1 MFEYDKRTKLEN
13 DLGPRGK
20 KPRRPAKIYEEARL
34 TVTIFR
40 ATDLVILKLL

>member
-1 MFEYDKRTKLEN
+1 MFEYDKKTRLEN
-13 DLGPRGK
+13 DWGPRK
-20 KPRRPAKIYEEARL
+20 KTKEARKIYEEARL